1 MSLSM
6 VLQGASGET
15 KTELEQNINADKPL
29 NVDDYHSLN
38 LSINGKYEGKSEMKT
53 ANGVWVNKNT
63 ASPSE
68 QLKQSIKSGFDGTI
82 KTTDFN
88 EDIAKQMSS

>member
-15 KTELEQNINADKPL
+15 KTKLEQSLNAGKPL
-29 NVDDYHSLN
+29 NVDDYHPLN
-38 LSINGKYEGKSEMKT
+38 LSINGKYKGKSEMKT
-53 ANGVWVNKNT
+53 TNGVWVNKNKV
-63 ASPSE
+63 SPSAR
-68 QLKQSIKSGFDGTI
+68 LKQSIKSGFDGTI

-88 EDIAKQMSS
+88 